1 MRRHRHIHTQDDV
14 DSDLL
19 FSACQNLQVCPPSTM
34 SDVLDPQT
42 APTYSIKEGRG
53 WIAVF
58 NPDAPRQMDA
68 QLHKCYVHDT

>member
-1 MRRHRHIHTQDDV
+1 
-14 DSDLL
+14 
-19 FSACQNLQVCPPSTM
+19 M